1 MKKMQ
6 YLQRCIFQKFGNH
19 LLIVFHLETY
29 KPGKRFSSEV
39 KGELVF
45 LNTLLRRNN
54 NKVLCIGI

>member
-29 KPGKRFSSEV
+29 KPGKRFSSH
-39 KGELVF
+39 KLSSSK
-45 LNTLLRRNN
+45 LSLRHGGKSQKLKEN
-54 NKVLCIGI
+54 